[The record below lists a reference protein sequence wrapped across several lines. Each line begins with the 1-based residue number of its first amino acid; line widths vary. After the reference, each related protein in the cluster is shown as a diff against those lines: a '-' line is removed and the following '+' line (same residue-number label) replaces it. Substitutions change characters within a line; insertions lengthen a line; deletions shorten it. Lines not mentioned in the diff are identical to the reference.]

1 MSRETHAPSK
11 CSVGGSAARGRQT
24 MVKHTRSKMSLSRS
38 VEDVTRNP
46 PVRVARNPGD
56 PTDKEV
62 EEHNVTHLPHRSWCP
77 VCVKARGK
85 EVAHK
90 KVREQGEVPTVSIRS
105 TCCRWASNKAELHV
119 VTSSTEAGTSD

>member
-1 MSRETHAPSK
+1 
-11 CSVGGSAARGRQT
+11 
-24 MVKHTRSKMSLSRS
+24 MVKHTRSRMSLSRS

-56 PTDKEV
+56 LTDKEV

-85 EVAHK
+85 EEAHK

-105 TCCRWASNKAELHV
+105 ACCRWASNKAELHV
-119 VTSSTEAGTSD
+119 VTFSTKAGTSE